1 MSTPSSLPIT
11 LCVRLACAGFNLDV
25 DLQVPGQGITV
36 LYGASGSGKTTL
48 LRCVA
53 GLERADTARIRVNGQ
68 WWQSTEQGV
77 FLPPHQRE
85 LGYVFQEASLLPHL
99 SVQANLAYGVRRAGK
114 PAGDAALAAAIEL
127 LGIGHLLPRSPMGLS
142 GGERQRVAIARA
154 LATQPQLLLLDEPLA
169 AIDAARRQDILP
181 WLETLRDELSLPML
195 YVTHA
200 PDEVARLA
208 NHVVVLS
215 QGHVSVAGDAA
226 QVMGE
231 PTQAIFTGDDLG
243 ALVQGHITQRDTV
256 WHLAQM
262 AFDSGSLWVKD
273 DGRAMGSPIRL
284 RILARDVSIATAP
297 PQATS
302 IQNILPCTVLAVA
315 DDAHPSQVVL
325 QLASGRS
332 RLLARITRKSLHAL
346 GTRVGDTVWAQ
357 VKSVAVV
364 N

>member
-1 MSTPSSLPIT
+1 MSTPLRQPISLQ
-11 LCVRLACAGFNLDV
+11 VRLARAGFTLAV

-68 WWQSTEQGV
+68 WWQCTEQAV

-99 SVQANLAYGVRRAGK
+99 SVQGNLAYGVQRAGK
-114 PAGDAALAAAIEL
+114 PGGDAALAAAIEL
-127 LGIGHLLPRSPMGLS
+127 LGIGHLLQRSPGGLS

-169 AIDAARRQDILP
+169 AIDAARRQEILP

-215 QGHVSVAGDAA
+215 QGRVTVAGDAA
-226 QVMGE
+226 QVMGD

-243 ALVQGHITQRDTV
+243 ALVQGHITQRDTA

-262 AFDSGSLWVKD
+262 TFDSGSLWVKD
-273 DGRAMGSPIRL
+273 DGRAVGSPIRL
-284 RILARDVSIATAP
+284 RILARDVSIATQAP
-297 PQATS
+297 QGSS
-302 IQNILPCTVLAVA
+302 IQNSLPCSVLALA
-315 DDAHPSQVVL
+315 DDAHPSQLVL
-325 QLASGRS
+325 QLACGHG
-332 RLLARITRKSLHAL
+332 RLLARITRKSWHAL